1 METSKFNRP
10 PHHLYTHK
18 TAQITKDITL
28 TTVTTLPA
36 VTSVSTVTN
45 ITDYDAGASWQRM
58 CMPDPAGGSQLCECT
73 YSAVT
78 GHIADENT
86 SGWKYVG
93 DATVAG
99 EPCTEWSTSSPG
111 VSPTY
116 PEDTVAYFVTKAHPT
131 VLRKSIINGT
141 GITIGETMSGY
152 DLGPPPP
159 SAWTPP
165 PEWKCPP
172 ATVPAAVGQS
182 PPRSPAAT
190 MQEHAIQLA
199 QLAAIAH
206 QNLIASPK

>member
-152 DLGPPPP
+152 DIGPPPP